1 MYIIRVIL
9 VTKNLFQKNT
19 PEEGDYYAPVPPT
32 FDASAFS
39 GNLLTPDF
47 NPDSILNLPG
57 SIINS
62 VTGVTTVPLLISILM
77 IGYHDSILCIKD

>member
-1 MYIIRVIL
+1 M
-9 VTKNLFQKNT
+9 FQKNT

-39 GNLLTPDF
+39 GNFLTPDF

-62 VTGVTTVPLLISILM
+62 VTGVTDHCPTSYFNIDNRISR
-77 IGYHDSILCIKD
+77 

>member
-1 MYIIRVIL
+1 M
-9 VTKNLFQKNT
+9 FQKNT

-32 FDASAFS
+32 FDASALS
-39 GNLLTPDF
+39 GNFLTPDF